1 MRYIDQLTDSIHQ
14 GHPNHFVPFIY
25 EPPQLVK
32 EFEVNGYESMEKIF
46 DESTDIH
53 FSRIKEYECRICL
66 DRIPHDFS
74 VIHLHYGSTYTFSG
88 HFDLL
93 SEHIYGCC
101 ESCVKKICRGEIDHE
116 GKPKYIENN

>member
-1 MRYIDQLTDSIHQ
+1 MTYLQQLTDSLNQDPH
-14 GHPNHFVPFIY
+14 NHFVPFIY

-32 EFEVNGYESMEKIF
+32 EFEVNGHESMDKIF

-53 FSRIKEYECRICL
+53 FSKIKEYECRICL

-74 VIHLHYGSTYTFSG
+74 IIHLCYGSTYTFSG
-88 HFDLL
+88 DFDLL

-101 ESCVKKICRGEIDHE
+101 ESCVKKLCRGEIDH
-116 GKPKYIENN
+116 